1 MNWVGVSFMK
11 KIGDIYEKLAQEY
24 LINQGLDII
33 TTNYH
38 ARHIG
43 EIDMIAYEKTQ
54 TPIGK
59 IKQTLVFVEVKMRHS
74 GQGKFGQ
81 AIDAVTPAKQRKLI
95 GTAEHFLVYGERF
108 LANLEMA
115 EVECR
120 FDVVAFEVGCD
131 DPDKNLQKQI
141 KIHWL
146 KNAFLVE

>member
-1 MNWVGVSFMK
+1 MLFVR

-24 LINQGLDII
+24 LINQGLNII

-38 ARHIG
+38 AGHIG
-43 EIDMIAYEKTQ
+43 EIDIIAYEEVQ

-59 IKQTLVFVEVKMRHS
+59 IRKTLVFVEVKMRHS

-81 AIDAVTPAKQRKLI
+81 AIDAITPAKQRKLI

-108 LANLEMA
+108 LVNLDMA

-120 FDVVAFEVGCD
+120 FDVVAFEVDCD
-131 DPDKNLQKQI
+131 DSDKNLQKQI
-141 KIHWL
+141 KTHWL